1 MDWLKL
7 PRPETNVA
15 PSFTDVL
22 NARIWLADQLPGQPV
37 PALQALT
44 REVAAIDGAL
54 LDTQHL
60 LAVLGVLQS
69 AATPLYAAVEARF
82 LRKPLPLAD
91 NELQTFEAARNIW
104 WKLALAYFRCA
115 QRLPGHEQA
124 LPLLRSANAL
134 RIVKYCH
141 FQAAVEVPEAVDELL
156 FGLLGQ
162 GQAAGVLT
170 QTVNDSEFPQTGESK
185 LSGHLTWIFLLTLI
199 APYTLSAVQLGVA
212 NRSLSRWRELCE
224 FRAKPS
230 SDPRGHSL
238 DLAPLFTAPH
248 YPVSVPRWLELSR
261 VSYKIAGR
269 IKALSEGHSPES
281 LKLGRELSA
290 AACLRLL
297 NHIENALDM
306 PISEGNSEQGDL
318 ELSFGCSNAYLQ
330 LKGEELKKPERFN
343 ATTSQIS
350 HQRIGIFGFDHIS
363 EVSDRPQISKPP
375 SETWTA
381 LDGYVQRTLAQGGD
395 KRTSPCLVSARINNK
410 PRLGILRGL
419 RQNPQGTISGDL
431 NWYGDRVEPG
441 YISSKPGVSDPTR
454 TPVFLVRQGEHMSLI
469 APTDALI
476 RLNESIFPTDLSLGR
491 ITVDAIIERGV
502 DFTHYN
508 IKSR

>member
-7 PRPETNVA
+7 PRPETNTP
-15 PSFTDVL
+15 PSFTDAL
-22 NARIWLADQLPGQPV
+22 NARIWLADQPPAQPI
-37 PALQALT
+37 PSLKALT
-44 REVAAIDGAL
+44 REIVALDGAL
-54 LDTQHL
+54 LEPNNL
-60 LAVLGVLQS
+60 LAALGVMQS
-69 AATPLYAAVEARF
+69 AATPLYAAVETRF
-82 LRKPLPLAD
+82 LRKPLPMA
-91 NELQTFEAARNIW
+91 EGEWQAFEAARNIW

-115 QRLPGHEQA
+115 QRMPGNEQA

-141 FQAAVEVPEAVDELL
+141 FQAAVEVPEAIDELL

-162 GQAAGVLT
+162 GQLAGVLT
-170 QTVNDSEFPQTGESK
+170 QTVNDNEFPQTGESK
-185 LSGHLTWIFLLTLI
+185 LSGHLAWIFLLTLI
-199 APYTLSAVQLGVA
+199 APYSLSAVQLGVA

-238 DLAPLFTAPH
+238 DLAPLFTEPN
-248 YPVSVPRWLELSR
+248 YPPGVPRWLELSK
-261 VSYKIAGR
+261 VSYKMAGR
-269 IKALSEGHSPES
+269 IKALREGHSPES

-290 AACLRLL
+290 AACLRLF

-306 PISEGNSEQGDL
+306 PMAEGHDEQGNI
-318 ELSFGCSNAYLQ
+318 ELSFGCSHAYLH

-343 ATTSQIS
+343 ATSSQIS
-350 HQRIGIFGFDHIS
+350 HQRISIFGFDNIA
-363 EVSDRPQISKPP
+363 EVTDKPQIPKPP
-375 SETWTA
+375 AETWTA
-381 LDGYVQRTLAQGGD
+381 LDGYVQRTLAQGGE
-395 KRTSPCLVSARINNK
+395 KRTSPSLVSARINNK

-431 NWYGDRVEPG
+431 DWCGDRVEPG
-441 YISSKPGVSDPTR
+441 YIASKPGAADTTR
-454 TPVFLVRQGEHMSLI
+454 TPVFLVRQGDSLSLI
-469 APTDALI
+469 APADAQI

-491 ITVDAIIERGV
+491 IAIDAIIERGV

-508 IKSR
+508 VKNR